1 MADKQISDL
10 VAATA
15 IQPPDLFVLEQS
27 GTAKKLT
34 GQILVNW
41 MTSFADGHGGIQSI
55 AKTSTSGLVDT
66 YTITYADT
74 TTSTFTVTNGAKG
87 DTGDSWYIHLKYAA
101 DLPTSDADMGDSP
114 DNYIGIYSGTSES
127 APTAY
132 TSYTWF
138 QWKGDKGNTGD
149 PARIVA
155 SAVGYMVGGSGTT
168 PPEGNWPD
176 TIPSVPPGSYLWSR
190 TRNQYNDGTVVISY
204 GVSRFGIDGNGAVS
218 SVCDV
223 SPDGEGNVALTADD
237 IATDD
242 AESVQDHLDSLET
255 AVESFENNTIR
266 HITANLTSLP
276 MSFAYSWITANHRV
290 IDCELGTPSAVNTDL
305 AWTTASGDVTFTGAM
320 AIGGSTTI
328 DFDIV
333 QIVQTV

>member
-1 MADKQISDL
+1 MADKQIGDL
-10 VAATA
+10 SPASAVQAA
-15 IQPPDLFVLEQS
+15 DLFVLEQS
-27 GTAKKLT
+27 GAAKKLT
-34 GQILVNW
+34 GQVLINW
-41 MTSFADGHGGIQSI
+41 MTAYADGHGGIQSI
-55 AKTSTSGLVDT
+55 AKTGTSGLVDT
-66 YTITYADT
+66 YTITFADAS
-74 TTSTFTVTNGAKG
+74 TSTFSVTNGAKG

-101 DLPTSDADMGDSP
+101 DLPTGDEDMGDSP

-155 SAVGYMVGGSGTT
+155 SAVGYMVGNSGTT

-176 TIPSVPPGSYLWSR
+176 TIPAVPPGGYLWSR

-204 GVSRFGIDGNGAVS
+204 AVSRFGIDGSGAVS
-218 SVCDV
+218 SVCNV
-223 SPDGEGNVALTADD
+223 SPDGVGNVALTADD

-242 AESVQDHLDSLET
+242 TNSVQDQLDALET
-255 AVESFENNTIR
+255 AVAAFENNTIR
-266 HITANLTSLP
+266 HITANVTSLP
-276 MSFAYSWITANHRV
+276 MSFAYNWITANHRV
-290 IDCELGTPSAVNTDL
+290 INCELGTPSAVNTDL
-305 AWTTASGDVTFTGAM
+305 AWTTTVGDVTFTGTM
-320 AIGGSTTI
+320 ASGGSTTI

-333 QIVQTV
+333 QTV